1 MPTLTHTVKTPRELY
16 QIAKHLGT
24 WDPADM
30 SLEQDR
36 ADFESLGHDEKEQIT
51 KICALFYEGEVSVA
65 DTLAW
70 FMLAMPEPDRRMYLS
85 THVFEEVKHA
95 EFFERYFKEV
105 LGEMDTAS
113 FIVPESKNM
122 LMDGLQERG
131 EAMGQALINRD
142 REGLDRALTM
152 FAAHYMG
159 IVEGVMAQTAYDY
172 VGEMLTSV
180 RMFPKLQEA
189 IRLIRSDEGRHIIHG
204 MDYLRKQIAE
214 HPEHKAPVKEL
225 FLDNIK
231 SMTLWTQWVFDPN
244 PFGLSQDRM
253 MTLGYNL
260 HRQRMRDIGLIQ

>member
-1 MPTLTHTVKTPRELY
+1 MPTLTHVVKTPRELY

-24 WDPADM
+24 WDPANM
-30 SLEQDR
+30 SLEQDK
-36 ADFESLGHDEKEQIT
+36 ADFNTLNSGEKEQLT

-70 FMLAMPEPDRRMYLS
+70 FMLAVPDQDRRMFLS

-113 FIVPESKNM
+113 YVVPESKNM
-122 LMDGLQERG
+122 LINGLQERG
-131 EAMGQALINRD
+131 EAMGRALID
-142 REGLDRALTM
+142 RNQEELDRALTL

-172 VGEMLTSV
+172 VGEMLATV
-180 RMFPKLQEA
+180 KMFPRLQEA

-231 SMTLWTQWVFDPN
+231 SMTLWTQWVFVPN
-244 PFGLSQDRM
+244 PFGLNQERM

>member
-1 MPTLTHTVKTPRELY
+1 MHVDLAQPGKVKMPTLTHTVKTPRELY

-36 ADFESLGHDEKEQIT
+36 SDFNSLTTGEKEQIT

-70 FMLAMPEPDRRMYLS
+70 FMLAMPEQDRRMYLS

-113 FIVPESKNM
+113 YLVPESRNV
-122 LMDGLQERG
+122 LMEGLKQRG
-131 EAMGQALINRD
+131 EAMGRAIISGDQK
-142 REGLDRALTM
+142 ELDLALTL

-159 IVEGVMAQTAYDY
+159 IIEGVMAQTAYDY
-172 VGEMLTSV
+172 V
-180 RMFPKLQEA
+180 
-189 IRLIRSDEGRHIIHG
+189 
-204 MDYLRKQIAE
+204 
-214 HPEHKAPVKEL
+214 
-225 FLDNIK
+225 
-231 SMTLWTQWVFDPN
+231 
-244 PFGLSQDRM
+244 
-253 MTLGYNL
+253 
-260 HRQRMRDIGLIQ
+260 

>member
-1 MPTLTHTVKTPRELY
+1 MPTITHTVKSPRDLY
-16 QIAKHLGT
+16 QIAKRLGT
-24 WDPADM
+24 WDPADI
-30 SLEQDR
+30 SLAEDKAHFDTLSTAQREQ
-36 ADFESLGHDEKEQIT
+36 LT

-70 FMLAMPEPDRRMYLS
+70 FMLAMPDPDRRMYLS

-113 FIVPESKNM
+113 YLVPESRNV
-122 LMDGLQERG
+122 LMEGLKQRG
-131 EAMGQALINRD
+131 EAMGRAIISGDQK
-142 REGLDRALTM
+142 ELDLALTL

-159 IVEGVMAQTAYDY
+159 IIEGVMAQTAYDY

-180 RMFPKLQEA
+180 NLFPKLQEA
-189 IRLIRSDEGRHIIHG
+189 IRLIRADEGRHIIHG
-204 MDYLRKQIAE
+204 MDYLRKQIIE

-231 SMTLWTQWVFDPN
+231 SMTLWTKWVFNPN
-244 PFGLSQDRM
+244 PFGLDGDRM

-260 HRQRMRDIGLIQ
+260 HRQRMRDIGLI